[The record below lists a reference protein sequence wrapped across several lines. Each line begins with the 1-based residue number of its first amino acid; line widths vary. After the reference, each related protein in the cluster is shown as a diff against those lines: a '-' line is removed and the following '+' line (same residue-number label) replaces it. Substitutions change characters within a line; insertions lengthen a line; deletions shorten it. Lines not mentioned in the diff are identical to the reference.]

1 MEVIGNALSGERLEL
16 ALLQDY
22 VMEIIYN
29 SIEPGA
35 LLYGGTAIWRCY
47 GGMRFSED
55 IDIYM
60 KSASIEKLIKNLP
73 AYDLTLESRDKDLQ
87 TIVRVSNG
95 KTSLLIEAKEGNAES
110 TIMPYVKVDGSTM
123 AIGVL
128 TPAELLM
135 RKIEAYS
142 NRKYMR
148 DLYDI
153 YVLTGRLDSKDY
165 FVRSKLLEFI
175 KTINKPA
182 DEKVLKSL
190 VYAGKAISYREF
202 IDYIKKW
209 LG

>member
-1 MEVIGNALSGERLEL
+1 MEPIGNVLSGKRLEL

-29 SIEPGA
+29 SIEPSA

-47 GGMRFSED
+47 EGMRFSED

-60 KSASIEKLIKNLP
+60 KNDSVESLINKLPKYNLKLEGRD
-73 AYDLTLESRDKDLQ
+73 ADLNTN
-87 TIVRVSNG
+87 IRVGNG
-95 KTSLLIEAKEGNAES
+95 TASLLIEAKEGAAES

-128 TPAELLM
+128 SPTELLV

-142 NRKYMR
+142 NRRYMR

-153 YVLTGRLDSKDY
+153 YVLTNRLNRNDH
-165 FVRSKLLEFI
+165 FVRLKLSAFI
-175 KTINKPA
+175 KTIEKPV
-182 DEKVLKSL
+182 DEQVLKSL
-190 VYAGKAISYREF
+190 VYSGIVISYAGFLE
-202 IDYIKKW
+202 YIKRW
-209 LG
+209 IG